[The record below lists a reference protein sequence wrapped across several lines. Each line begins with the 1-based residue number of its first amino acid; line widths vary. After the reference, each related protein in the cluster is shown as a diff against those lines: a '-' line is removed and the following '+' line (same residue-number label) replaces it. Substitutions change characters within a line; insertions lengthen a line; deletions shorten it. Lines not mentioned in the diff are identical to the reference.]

1 MVNNNSFGRH
11 KHSQICY
18 RVLLKHPVLMPQTE
32 PEMSQLTIKIP
43 FICCHERNV
52 RLTTV
57 DILNRVG
64 LISGLQKQIFY
75 HHSYNFGHKD
85 KVCVLCVAGPIKD
98 KRCSSII
105 LGFQHLTMCL
115 LVLVV
120 QRAARTR

>member
-1 MVNNNSFGRH
+1 MLPGLVKTPSFDATNGAGDVPTYH
-11 KHSQICY
+11 KN
-18 RVLLKHPVLMPQTE
+18 
-32 PEMSQLTIKIP
+32 TIYL
-43 FICCHERNV
+43 FYERNV

-105 LGFQHLTMCL
+105 LRFQHLTMCL
-115 LVLVV
+115 LVFVV